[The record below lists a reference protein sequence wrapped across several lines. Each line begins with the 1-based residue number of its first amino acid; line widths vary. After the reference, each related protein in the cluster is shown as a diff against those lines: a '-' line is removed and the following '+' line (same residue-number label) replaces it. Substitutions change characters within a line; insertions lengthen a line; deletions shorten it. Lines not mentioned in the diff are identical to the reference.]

1 MCDKYGSIFVQHKNY
16 ATQKYFPYIN
26 YIMMNKQTLNTRR
39 KKIISI
45 SKLLFLFS
53 CMLFFAACKNNS
65 TSVLDQKFEGD
76 GENVKHVTEELAAP
90 PMLPKFD
97 QVDKDDPKVIDITL
111 TAQEKKIEVAPGD
124 SIWAFTF
131 NGTVPGP
138 IIVAHQNDF
147 IELTLKNPATNT
159 QQHNIDFHAA
169 TGAMGGGDISLV
181 SPGQEVKLRFRCTR
195 PGVFVY
201 HCAPGGTMVPIHV
214 TSGMNGVIMVLPRDG
229 LKDENG
235 NAIKFDRAYY
245 IAEQD
250 FYLPKDKDGKTI
262 NFATVQESIQGI
274 GESIKT
280 LKPTN
285 IVFNGHEAALLGK
298 NALTANVGENV
309 LFITSQANRDTRFH
323 LIGGHADLYW
333 PGGKF
338 NNKPYTDFETWAVPG
353 GSAAAALYKFREP
366 GTYVL
371 LNHNLIEAFD
381 YGAIAQVKVAG
392 TWDSSYM
399 KQIEKPSP
407 VK

>member
-1 MCDKYGSIFVQHKNY
+1 MKAKKKQGRLNVFKEVSVKLVVIAICPIFFTACRNGGSSVFDDKKTEN
-16 ATQKYFPYIN
+16 
-26 YIMMNKQTLNTRR
+26 
-39 KKIISI
+39 
-45 SKLLFLFS
+45 
-53 CMLFFAACKNNS
+53 
-65 TSVLDQKFEGD
+65 GD
-76 GENVKHVTEELAAP
+76 HLQHVTEQLVAP
-90 PMLPKFD
+90 PMLPEFD
-97 QVDKDDPKVIDITL
+97 QVAEGDAKVIDVTL
-111 TAQEKKIEVAPGD
+111 TAEEKKIEVAPGD

-131 NGTVPGP
+131 NGSVPGP
-138 IIVAHQNDF
+138 VIVAHQNDF
-147 IELTLKNPATNT
+147 VELTLRNPATNT

-169 TGAMGGGDISLV
+169 TGAMGGGDLTLV
-181 SPGQEVKLRFRCTR
+181 NPGQEVRLRFKCTR

-214 TSGMNGVIMVLPRDG
+214 TAGMNGAIMVLPRKG

-235 NAIKFDRAYY
+235 NTVKFDRAYY

-250 FYLPKDKDGKTI
+250 FYIPKDKDGKTI
-262 NFATVQESIQGI
+262 SIATPQQSVQALDESL
-274 GESIKT
+274 KT

-285 IVFNGHEAALLGK
+285 IVFNGKKGALLGK
-298 NALTANVGENV
+298 NALTAKVGEKV

-338 NNKPYTDFETWAVPG
+338 NNKPYTDFETWAVPA
-353 GSAAAALYKFREP
+353 GSAAATIYQFREP

-381 YGAIAQVKVAG
+381 YGALAQIKVSG
-392 TWDSSYM
+392 TWDSTYM

-407 VK
+407 IK